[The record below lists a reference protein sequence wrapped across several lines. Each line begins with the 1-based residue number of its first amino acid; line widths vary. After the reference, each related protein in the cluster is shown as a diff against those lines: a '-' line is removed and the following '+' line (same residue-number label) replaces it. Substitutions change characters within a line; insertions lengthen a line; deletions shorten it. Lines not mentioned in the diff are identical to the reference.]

1 MKAEIISVGTELLLG
16 HTINTDAAYVA
27 RELADLGVD
36 LLHVHTVGDNPGRL
50 KLALREA
57 LGRCDIVVT
66 TGGLGPTDDDLTKE
80 TVAGVANAPL
90 ELHEESRKYLE
101 TFFQGRSMTANQ
113 LKQAQVP
120 RGCVVFPNHAG
131 TAPGCAV
138 SVALEDGRTGHV
150 LMLPGPPSELLP
162 MLSRHAVPY
171 VRGLVEASENA
182 VIHSLVIRTF
192 GVGEGAGAAAIA
204 DLTGN
209 PNPTAATYTTD
220 SEMFVRVTAKAADH
234 DSAAALCRPLAEDI
248 CRRYG
253 DRVYAVVDA
262 GETVSLEGV
271 VIAELIRQSVTL
283 STAES
288 CTGGLL
294 AKRITDVPGA
304 SGVFRGGMVTYADEA
319 KTDLLGVDAALID
332 EHGAVSE
339 PVAVAMARGARERC
353 KTELGVGITGVAG
366 PSGGTAEKPVGLVHI
381 ALAHSD
387 GVTCRTMT
395 PFGRLHDRQW
405 LRERAASEALDMIR
419 RRVLNLPER
428 EPFEN

>member
-36 LLHVHTVGDNPGRL
+36 LLHVLTVGDNPERL
-50 KLALREA
+50 EHALREA
-57 LGRCDIVVT
+57 LGRSDIVVT
-66 TGGLGPTDDDLTKE
+66 TGGLGPTEDDLTKE
-80 TVAGVANAPL
+80 TVARVANAPL
-90 ELHEESRKYLE
+90 ELHEESRLCLE
-101 TFFQGRSMTANQ
+101 TFFQGRTMTVNQ
-113 LKQAQVP
+113 LKQAHMP
-120 RGCVVFPNHAG
+120 RACVVFANSVG

-138 SVALEDGRTGHV
+138 PVKLEGGRVGHI

-171 VRGLVEASENA
+171 VRGLVEASESA

-234 DSAAALCRPLAEDI
+234 DSAAALCRPFAEEI

-253 DRVYAVVDA
+253 DRVYAVADA
-262 GETVSLEGV
+262 NEAVSLEGV
-271 VIAELIRQSVTL
+271 VVRELIARDTTL
-283 STAES
+283 ATAES

-304 SGVFRGGMVTYADEA
+304 SAIFLGGLITYANEA
-319 KTDLLGVDAALID
+319 KTDLLGVDAALIE

-353 KTELGVGITGVAG
+353 QTELGVGITGVAG

-405 LRERAASEALDMIR
+405 LRERAASEALDMVR
-419 RRVLNLPER
+419 RHVLGLSER
-428 EPFEN
+428 EPFEK